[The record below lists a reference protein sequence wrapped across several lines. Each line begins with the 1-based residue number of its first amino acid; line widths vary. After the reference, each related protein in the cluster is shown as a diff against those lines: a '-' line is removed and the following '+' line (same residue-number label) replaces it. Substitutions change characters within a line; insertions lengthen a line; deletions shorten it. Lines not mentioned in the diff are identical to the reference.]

1 VRIGIGLPGTI
12 PGTKGET
19 IIAWARH
26 ADEGGVLSSLSTLDR
41 IVYPNY
47 EALTTLTAAAAVTTR
62 VRLMTTILIATVRNT
77 AILAKETASLDA
89 LSGGRL
95 TLGLGVGGRVD
106 DFRATE
112 TTFDDRGRCFDRQL
126 ETLHRIWSGGPAAEG
141 AGPIGP
147 APVQPGGPQV
157 LIGGYTPKALA
168 RLARWGAGYVGGGGS
183 PERSKQGYE
192 MAERVWKEAGR
203 PGKPLFVG
211 AGYFALGENAHE
223 RGGVYLRDYYSFLG
237 PMGEMIAE
245 SLPATPEAVK
255 GMIQAFVDA
264 GADELVLWP
273 TIAEVDQVDR
283 LTDLVR

>member
-1 VRIGIGLPGTI
+1 
-12 PGTKGET
+12 
-19 IIAWARH
+19 
-26 ADEGGVLSSLSTLDR
+26 
-41 IVYPNY
+41 
-47 EALTTLTAAAAVTTR
+47 
-62 VRLMTTILIATVRNT
+62 
-77 AILAKETASLDA
+77 
-89 LSGGRL
+89 
-95 TLGLGVGGRVD
+95 
-106 DFRATE
+106 
-112 TTFDDRGRCFDRQL
+112 
-126 ETLHRIWSGGPAAEG
+126 
-141 AGPIGP
+141 
-147 APVQPGGPQV
+147 
-157 LIGGYTPKALA
+157 
-168 RLARWGAGYVGGGGS
+168 
-183 PERSKQGYE
+183 

-203 PGKPLFVG
+203 PGKRLFVG